1 MANDLLAEVI
11 TEAFKSKDQKAVIGV
26 LEMIRVMMERDK
38 HLIVPV
44 EWMEDAKASL
54 HVVAEEGVQ
63 KAVFDKD
70 TKLAIRHI
78 NGKDNED
85 WLVAFSSF
93 EELQKGASTFSAP
106 AKVKD
111 LLEVVKATDVKGIV
125 INPFGSPFLLG
136 ETMIDMI
143 FEASK
148 AVAEQEAKKAE
159 S

>member
-1 MANDLLAEVI
+1 MSFSTRPSRLRVPSVQPLV
-11 TEAFKSKDQKAVIGV
+11 V
-26 LEMIRVMMERDK
+26 LMLE
-38 HLIVPV
+38 
-44 EWMEDAKASL
+44 
-54 HVVAEEGVQ
+54 
-63 KAVFDKD
+63 
-70 TKLAIRHI
+70 
-78 NGKDNED
+78 
-85 WLVAFSSF
+85 
-93 EELQKGASTFSAP
+93 
-106 AKVKD
+106 D

>member
-26 LEMIRVMMERDK
+26 LEMLRVMMERDK

-54 HVVAEEGVQ
+54 HVEAEEGVQ

-106 AKVKD
+106 VNGGCEGYGCEGNCNQSFRKPVPSGGNYD
-111 LLEVVKATDVKGIV
+111 
-125 INPFGSPFLLG
+125 
-136 ETMIDMI
+136 
-143 FEASK
+143 
-148 AVAEQEAKKAE
+148 
-159 S
+159 